1 LHLKEKVMSN
11 GSSRLAFFKKN
22 ISKRVFRT
30 RNGCDCVACAFIYEH
45 GVIVRN
51 ISHAEYLA
59 DQEENRDVKYFTT
72 KEARDEF
79 VRTQQKTPESS
90 GASQS

>member
-1 LHLKEKVMSN
+1 MPA
-11 GSSRLAFFKKN
+11 SSGIVFFKKN

-30 RNGCDCVACAFIYEH
+30 RNGCDCVACNFIYEH

-59 DQEENRDVKYFTT
+59 DQEENRGVKYFTS
-72 KEARDEF
+72 KEERDEF
-79 VRTQQKTPESS
+79 VRTQQKTPEQS
-90 GASQS
+90 GA

>member
-1 LHLKEKVMSN
+1 MPN

-45 GVIVRN
+45 GVIIRN

-59 DQEENRDVKYFTT
+59 DQEENRDVKYFTA
-72 KEARDEF
+72 KEQRDEF
-79 VRTQQKTPESS
+79 VRAKKTPESS
-90 GASQS
+90 EASHN